1 MTTEATPGA
10 TASPAAGSD
19 DAAAQA
25 AASAAAAGSAGGN
38 ADAAAQAAAAA
49 AASAAGSGDAAAQAA
64 ATAAA
69 ADAATKAAASA
80 TTTDWRKEVAGT
92 DDKLLKRLERYQ
104 DPKAAVSA
112 LISLQNELSSGK
124 YKRADPP
131 ANATPEQL
139 NQWRTEN
146 GLPAEAKGY
155 LENLPDG
162 LVIGDDDR
170 PIFEDFAA
178 SLHKVNADP
187 KVAHATVA
195 WYNGFQQKQE
205 AAIAQADA
213 SNAAATQAA
222 LKQEWGAD
230 YQANVNLRAQILSTA
245 PAEVQEAF
253 KTARDAD
260 GTLLGEHPHISR
272 WLVAMQREINPTA
285 TIIPAGID
293 AAKSLETEIASL
305 KTLMAKPGS
314 EYYKGPKSA
323 AHQARYRELITAQAK
338 LQTRAA

>member
-10 TASPAAGSD
+10 NASPAAGSD

-25 AASAAAAGSAGGN
+25 AASAAASAAGGTN
-38 ADAAAQAAAAA
+38 GDAAAQAAAAA
-49 AASAAGSGDAAAQAA
+49 SAAGNGDAAAQAA

-69 ADAATKAAASA
+69 ADAATKAAATA

-92 DDKLLKRLERYQ
+92 DAKLLARLERYQ

-139 NQWRTEN
+139 TQWRTEN
-146 GLPAEAKGY
+146 GLPVEAKGY
-155 LENLPDG
+155 LESLPDG

-170 PIFEDFAA
+170 PIFEDFVS
-178 SLHKVNADP
+178 SLHKINADP
-187 KVAHATVA
+187 KVAHAAVA
-195 WYNGFQQKQE
+195 WYNDFQQKQE
-205 AAIAQADA
+205 AAIAQADTA
-213 SNAAATQAA
+213 NAAATQAT
-222 LKQEWGAD
+222 LKQEWGPD
-230 YQANVNLRAQILSTA
+230 YPVNVYLRAQILSTA
-245 PAEVQEAF
+245 PAEVQEAL
-253 KTARDAD
+253 KTARLED

-293 AAKSLETEIASL
+293 AAKSLETEIAGL

-323 AHQARYRELITAQAK
+323 AHQARYRELITAQQK
-338 LQTRAA
+338 LQSRAA